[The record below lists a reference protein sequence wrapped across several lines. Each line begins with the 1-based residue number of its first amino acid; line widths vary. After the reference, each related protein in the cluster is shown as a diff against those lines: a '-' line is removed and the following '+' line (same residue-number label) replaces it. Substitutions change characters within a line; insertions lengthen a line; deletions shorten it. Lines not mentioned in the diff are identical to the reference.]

1 MVGNEDDH
9 GDADDDHEHEGEHDE
24 VILRQKNAAYIFHTC
39 THMAMSTLV
48 GACFNAR
55 CEYLHHVLGLV
66 CVC

>member
-9 GDADDDHEHEGEHDE
+9 GDADDDHEHEGE
-24 VILRQKNAAYIFHTC
+24 QKNAAYIVHTC